1 MTIKIMEEK
10 NKKLAEK
17 NTQLKIELDELQIK
31 QRKLLRENLN
41 SRFFNNIM
49 HQKMLNM
56 LENNLENIENALE
69 NTKKMKEEIHTK
81 DESVNSNLQE
91 NVKTDINQN
100 ILNESRNKNIDAV
113 KKKKKKRRLNMRRK

>member
-1 MTIKIMEEK
+1 MEEK